1 MKTRKDYRAGT
12 DEFFESL
19 DGTVAVLARELRSII
34 RQAIPGASES
44 IKWGMP
50 VYETGELICA
60 VRPSQEYVALQFYAS
75 GTSLPDRDGLLEGT
89 GKRMRHVKIR
99 TRSDIKKALFTSWI
113 RQAAE
118 CVCQREGELAKPGTV
133 GHGAKR

>member
-1 MKTRKDYRAGT
+1 MKTRKDYCAGT
-12 DEFFESL
+12 DEFFDSL
-19 DGTVAVLARELRSII
+19 DGTVAALARALRSII

-60 VRPSQEYVALQFYAS
+60 VRPSQKYVALQFYAS
-75 GTSLPDRDGLLEGT
+75 GTCLPDPDGLLEGT

-99 TRSDIKKALFTSWI
+99 TQSDIKKALFTSWI
-113 RQAAE
+113 RQAAAGD
-118 CVCQREGELAKPGTV
+118 CPREKEPGRTRRARS
-133 GHGAKR
+133 GS